1 MSSGPGSGVSD
12 RPTKRV
18 TCYHC
23 RGQVT
28 ISAYA
33 ISATCSHC
41 YKGLVLDDLVVRDVH
56 WAGKLRTC
64 GKVVVERKGR
74 VIGRLVQAAQGVE
87 VEGTIEATVVS
98 GGTVVVK
105 TAARLTGDC
114 RAPRIVIEPG
124 ATIAGGHFHIGPD
137 APLIVDE
144 AVVKPSG
151 S

>member
-1 MSSGPGSGVSD
+1 MTGISGGPAPANDPRTRS
-12 RPTKRV
+12 V

-23 RGQVT
+23 RKPVT
-28 ISAYA
+28 ISAFA
-33 ISATCSHC
+33 LSATCPGC

-64 GKVVVERKGR
+64 GKVVVERRGR
-74 VIGRLVQAAQGVE
+74 VIGRLVQAASGVE
-87 VEGTIEATVVS
+87 VEGVVEATVVS

-105 TAARLTGDC
+105 NAAKITGDC

-137 APLIVDE
+137 APLTVE
-144 AVVKPSG
+144 EPAVKPA
-151 S
+151 